1 MDHADLVAAIKRE
14 YPPPYEVI
22 ETWYGCAV
30 YNKDGWLIICY
41 ELDAVAD
48 VVTVD

>member
-1 MDHADLVAAIKRE
+1 MNHADLVAAIKRE

-22 ETWYGCAV
+22 ETWYGCEV
-30 YNKDGWLIICY
+30 RKNGRLIICY